1 MKILWVKAGK
11 ILPVDTGGR
20 IRSYNIMRHLAARNE
35 LIFLSYYPGERDEA
49 YERELQERFSGAV
62 SFPAGAP
69 AGRIGQGLHYLTRL
83 PSSAPYAVAKFTAP
97 SVKRALLDIVEREG
111 PDVAV
116 CDFLAASLN
125 FPDPLPVPSV
135 LFQHNVESALW
146 NRQAKHERNPVKK
159 IVFSIEAAKMRRY
172 EPATVERFPHVIAVS
187 ENDRALMS
195 AMTEPSRITVVPT
208 GVDTAAYRTQASV
221 GQEKPTVMFLGSM
234 DWPANIDGVELF
246 CEQIWP
252 TVVAAIPDARFQ
264 VVGRN
269 PSARTQRLASD
280 SVEIVGGV
288 KSVMPYLQNAA
299 VFVVPLRIGGGT
311 RLKIYEAMA
320 AQRAIVST
328 SIGAEG
334 LDYRD
339 GLDIVIADEPE
350 AFASEVIRLLRDPAA
365 RVKLGAGAGE
375 TAARFDW
382 EAVSREFEL
391 VLRQVS
397 DIANTPASPGHRAAA
412 GVR

>member
-1 MKILWVKAGK
+1 
-11 ILPVDTGGR
+11 
-20 IRSYNIMRHLAARNE
+20 
-35 LIFLSYYPGERDEA
+35 
-49 YERELQERFSGAV
+49 
-62 SFPAGAP
+62 
-69 AGRIGQGLHYLTRL
+69 
-83 PSSAPYAVAKFTAP
+83 VAKFTAP

-146 NRQAKHERNPVKK
+146 NRQAKHEKNPLKK
-159 IVFSIEAAKMRRY
+159 VVFSIEAAKMRRY
-172 EPATVERFPHVIAVS
+172 EPATVARFPHVVAVS

-208 GVDTAAYRTQASV
+208 GVDTTAYRTDAAV
-221 GQEKPTVMFLGSM
+221 GQDEPTVMFLGSM

-246 CEQIWP
+246 CEQVWP
-252 TVVAAIPDARFQ
+252 KVIAAVPAARFQ

-269 PSARTQRLASD
+269 PSPRTQRLGTNSI
-280 SVEIVGGV
+280 EIVGGV
-288 KSVMPYLQNAA
+288 KSVMPHLQNAA

-339 GLDIVIADEPE
+339 GMDIVIADEPE
-350 AFASEVIRLLRDPAA
+350 AFADEVIRLLRDRDA
-365 RVKLGAGAGE
+365 RVKLGRGAGD

-382 EAVSREFEL
+382 EAVSKEFEG
-391 VLRQVS
+391 VLRQATEAAACTVPAARRYGS
-397 DIANTPASPGHRAAA
+397 PPYAPASTSRS
-412 GVR
+412 

>member
-20 IRSYNIMRHLAARNE
+20 IRSYNILRHLAARNE
-35 LIFLSYYPGERDEA
+35 VTFLSYYPGERDEK
-49 YERELQERFSGAV
+49 YERELTERFPGAV
-62 SFPAGAP
+62 SFNAGAP
-69 AGRIGQGLHYLTRL
+69 EGRIGLGLHYLSRL
-83 PSSAPYAVAKFTAP
+83 PAPAPYAVAKFTAR
-97 SVKRALLDIVEREG
+97 SVQHRVSGIMERER

-125 FPDPLPVPSV
+125 FPDPLPIPSV

-146 NRQAKHERNPVKK
+146 DRQARHEKNPVRKL
-159 IVFSIEAAKMRRY
+159 VYSIEAAKMRRY
-172 EPATVERFPHVIAVS
+172 ERATVARFPRVIAVS
-187 ENDRALMS
+187 ENDRELMS
-195 AMTEPSRITVVPT
+195 AMTDPSRITVVPT
-208 GVDTAAYRTQASV
+208 GVDTAAYRLDAAV
-221 GQEKPTVMFLGSM
+221 GQENPNVMFLGSM

-246 CEQIWP
+246 CQEIWP
-252 TVVAAIPDARFQ
+252 RVVASVPDARFQ

-269 PSARTQRLASD
+269 PPLRIQRLASN

-288 KSVMPYLQNAA
+288 KSVLPYLEKAP

-328 SIGAEG
+328 RVGAEG
-334 LDYRD
+334 LDYTA
-339 GLDIVIADEPE
+339 GSDIVIADEPVR
-350 AFASEVIRLLRDPAA
+350 FADEVIRLLGDRSA
-365 RVKLGAGAGE
+365 RVALGCAAGG

-382 EAVSREFEL
+382 SSVSCEFER
-391 VLRQVS
+391 VLEQSAEDALLSEALDASSIVS
-397 DIANTPASPGHRAAA
+397 
-412 GVR
+412 